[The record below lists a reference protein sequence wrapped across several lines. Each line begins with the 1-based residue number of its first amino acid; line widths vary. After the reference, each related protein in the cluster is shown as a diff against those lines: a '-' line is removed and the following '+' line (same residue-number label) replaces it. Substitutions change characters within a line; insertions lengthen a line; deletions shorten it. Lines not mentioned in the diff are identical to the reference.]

1 MRAVDPAKWPD
12 QSAAHLEPA
21 HAVDVFGQ
29 IDPRRASTRRPAAD
43 EDGAASAGS
52 GGGAAA
58 LAPGPGEAEGVRS
71 RLGRGTSAL
80 VAADR
85 DGNVVVVTQTLS
97 TWGGS
102 FYVSPGLGFLYNNH
116 LRMARARRG
125 APGAL
130 TPRARSSSANAST
143 ILCREIDGRLV
154 PRLALGAAGSA
165 WIVPS
170 VVEVI
175 QGVVDGGLGPQAAV
189 EAPRLRVDE
198 TGDVQIEDRFPRRVV
213 GELTR
218 RGHVVTRIGAKGELR
233 YGFVSAVAFGPDP
246 GALAAGADPRRSHA
260 AVAVP

>member
-1 MRAVDPAKWPD
+1 MWLD

-29 IDPRRASTRRPAAD
+29 IDLRRASTRRPAAD
-43 EDGAASAGS
+43 EDGAAPTGS
-52 GGGAAA
+52 GGRPPPWS
-58 LAPGPGEAEGVRS
+58 PGPGDAEGVRS

-143 ILCREIDGRLV
+143 IVCREIDGRLV

-175 QGVVDGGLGPQAAV
+175 QGVVDSGLGPQAAV

-213 GELTR
+213 SELTR

>member
-1 MRAVDPAKWPD
+1 MLAP
-12 QSAAHLEPA
+12 
-21 HAVDVFGQ
+21 
-29 IDPRRASTRRPAAD
+29 
-43 EDGAASAGS
+43 AGS
-52 GGGAAA
+52 GAGAA
-58 LAPGPGEAEGVRS
+58 LAPGPGDGEGPRS
-71 RLGRGTSAL
+71 RIGRGTSAL

-130 TPRARSSSANAST
+130 TARARSSSANAST

-198 TGDVQIEDRFPRRVV
+198 TGDVQIEDRFPRRLV